1 MRKSLRS
8 LAFHGTKSSSAER
21 AGTAGTD
28 ASRGVAFACGFAASA
43 AEAKEGFTNLLE
55 EGPAGTVSSPSEVR
69 SAPFIGS
76 GKEEP
81 VAIEGGDLNGVVA
94 ERLSFAFFE
103 GGAFTG
109 EACLSAFFLPVST
122 QNKGNFPDPR
132 EGFGA
137 TLLAVAAA
145 WISLAGALAR
155 CEGFLFG
162 GAAAFVAFLNA
173 DLR

>member
-1 MRKSLRS
+1 LDVLFDREVFR
-8 LAFHGTKSSSAER
+8 R
-21 AGTAGTD
+21 
-28 ASRGVAFACGFAASA
+28 VAFACGFADGFAASA
-43 AEAKEGFTNLLE
+43 GEAEEGFTNLLE
-55 EGPAGTVSSPSEVR
+55 EGPAGTVSSLSEVC

-81 VAIEGGDLNGVVA
+81 VAIEGDLNGVVA

-109 EACLSAFFLPVST
+109 EVCISAFFLPVST
-122 QNKGNFPDPR
+122 QSKGDFPDPR

-145 WISLAGALAR
+145 WFSLAGALAR
-155 CEGFLFG
+155 CGGFRFG